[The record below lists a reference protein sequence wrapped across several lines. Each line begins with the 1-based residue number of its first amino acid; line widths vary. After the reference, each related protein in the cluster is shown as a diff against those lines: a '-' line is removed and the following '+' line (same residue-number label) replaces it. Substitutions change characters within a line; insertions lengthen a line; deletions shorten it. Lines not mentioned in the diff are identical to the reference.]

1 MHDIAQICLNGH
13 IVNDAARTYEHLN
26 KKFCETCGACTIM
39 ECPHCKNEIQGTFDP
54 EGKWDT
60 EHLTIAP
67 KYCTGCGKS
76 YPWTSQKI
84 LAAAEFIKELE
95 ELSSEDKEIFLSS
108 FEEIVKES
116 PSASAGAIKIK
127 KLMRK
132 LKKESLL
139 SLRELLIHIGIRSVL
154 IALDIH

>member
-13 IVNDAARTYEHLN
+13 IVNDAARTFEYLN
-26 KKFCETCGACTIM
+26 KEFCETCGAPTIM
-39 ECPHCKNEIQGTFDP
+39 ECRHCKKEIQGAFDP
-54 EGKWDT
+54 EGKWGT

-67 KYCTGCGKS
+67 NYCTGCGEP
-76 YPWTSQKI
+76 YPWTAQKI
-84 LAAAEFIKELE
+84 LATAEFVNELE
-95 ELSSEDKEIFLSS
+95 EFSNKDKEIFLSS

-116 PSASAGAIKIK
+116 PMASAGAVKIK

-139 SLRELLIHIGIRSVL
+139 SLRELLINIGIRSVL
-154 IALDIH
+154 IALNIH